1 MLISVG
7 YTNGLVVIN
16 HFKVDY
22 TEDGFQ
28 TIQFVSKH
36 NLWDEEDEI
45 SVTNL
50 SYIKTKVYITFLICH

>member
-1 MLISVG
+1 MG

-22 TEDGFQ
+22 NEDGLQ

-36 NLWDEEDEI
+36 NLWDEEDQI
-45 SVTNL
+45 SITNL
-50 SYIKTKVYITFLICH
+50 SYIKTKV